1 MDEILS
7 FLRKVPLFEGLRD
20 SELEEIAA
28 LGQRKSLKKNAFV
41 VMAGEPGT
49 AMYVILKGS
58 VKVTLV
64 SKDGREMILAIL
76 KAGETFGEMS
86 LLDEGAKRSADV
98 VTLEPSEVLVLYR
111 DDFIHYAQKNP
122 RMLLNMA
129 RVLAR
134 RLRET
139 DEKLSSLVFLDVTGR
154 VARYFLEVAREE
166 GRREPGG
173 VLIPRTLKIEELA
186 QFLGC
191 SRETISRALKFL
203 RQKGLIESRRN
214 GVLLK
219 GYEALEEMTTP

>member
-1 MDEILS
+1 MAGLVP

-20 SELEEIAA
+20 TELEEIAA
-28 LGQRKSLKKNAFV
+28 LAQRKSLKKNAFV
-41 VMAGEPGT
+41 VMSGEPGT

-64 SKDGREMILAIL
+64 SRDGREMILAIL

-86 LLDEGAKRSADV
+86 LLDAEAKRSADV

-111 DDFIHYAQKNP
+111 DDFLHYAQQNP
-122 RMLLNMA
+122 RVLLNMA
-129 RVLAR
+129 RMLAR

-139 DEKLSSLVFLDVTGR
+139 DERLSSLVFLDVAGR

-166 GRREPGG
+166 GRRAPEG

-203 RQKGLIESRRN
+203 RQKGLIENRKD

-219 GYEALEEMTTP
+219 SYEALEEMTHP